1 MRTSKKKTKTTNT
14 YGKLFDIS
22 IEKKKKLLGLF
33 MLLFSGFLFLSIIS
47 YSRTDEANLT
57 YQFSD
62 LFRVFSS
69 DPAFVHK
76 VESTNNWLGVFG
88 AYVSGFF
95 INKTLGYSSI
105 IFPVMLFL
113 WGYVIIRQE
122 KYKLAL
128 DVSNFLLAIGV
139 LVASF
144 FGVLR
149 FKLQILSDI
158 NELSGNAGNAIGMAL
173 GRLFGGLGSLFFLT
187 TLVLAVLIIAFDIKL
202 GKVVSLLNNIFQRL
216 VEWFEEM
223 RENSRIA
230 DENKQKEKA
239 KTVSDN
245 LSKVKELKEERSKK
259 LRVTPAETEA
269 AAETEDTDE
278 TTIRIVRKDEAP
290 AMETAGGKNNPAKPK
305 TFSLKSLKNKA
316 TADDSMDS
324 PAADGAQPETGM
336 SETADKKPEIR
347 DEFDIPVI
355 DKAAENLY
363 PEQWNEEIEYN
374 QPPLTL
380 LQPAPEENFT
390 VAEEE
395 LKRNAELLKEKLALF
410 DIKIEDIAVTPG
422 PVVTLY
428 EIVPSPGVKI
438 SRIVSLEHD
447 IALALA
453 ARGIRIIAPIPGKS
467 AIGVE
472 IPNAEAAMI
481 HARSVLAKISEEK
494 AELPLALGKTI
505 SGEIYV
511 TDLAK
516 MPHMLIAGS
525 TGSGKSVGINMI
537 ISSILYAKHP
547 SDVKFVIIDPKKIEL
562 SFYRKLNK
570 HFLAVSPD
578 LEEEIITNPQNAV
591 LVLKSVEYEMEKR
604 YNKLAKAGV
613 RNIVDY
619 NIKVA
624 DPKKKPKDTDD
635 MQHYKMPYIVVIIDE
650 LADLMITASK
660 EVEEPIAR
668 LAQLARAVGIHL
680 VLATQRPSVNVITG
694 VIKAN
699 FSARVAYQVA
709 TKIDSRTILD
719 MNGAEQLLGRGDM
732 LFLPSGTPKPI
743 RIQNAFISTDEV
755 EAVTDFIYSQ
765 KGYSKRYFLPSLYD
779 KKKEAG
785 GEFLADKDAMFEDAA
800 RVIVRHQQGSVSLLQ
815 RRLKLGYSRAARIV
829 DQLEEAGIVGSAD
842 GSKVRAVLVEDEEQ
856 LETILRAL

>member
-1 MRTSKKKTKTTNT
+1 MAVKKKTGSSPAKGEN
-14 YGKLFDIS
+14 YFKIS
-22 IEKKKKLLGLF
+22 MEKKQKILGIFLVVFSLLIL
-33 MLLFSGFLFLSIIS
+33 LSIIS
-47 YSRTDEANLT
+47 YSAADEAFLTNSLSDVSAERSQSTHNLVG
-57 YQFSD
+57 
-62 LFRVFSS
+62 L
-69 DPAFVHK
+69 A
-76 VESTNNWLGVFG
+76 G
-88 AYVSGFF
+88 AYVASFLVNSIFGFSSVVFPVILF
-95 INKTLGYSSI
+95 IWGYSIAVSRN
-105 IFPVMLFL
+105 
-113 WGYVIIRQE
+113 YR
-122 KYKLAL
+122 LAL
-128 DVSNFLLAIGV
+128 NLSNFLLASGALIS
-139 LVASF
+139 SF

-149 FKLQILSDI
+149 FKLNLFRDV
-158 NELSGNAGNAIGMAL
+158 NELSGNAGGFL
-173 GRLFGGLGSLFFLT
+173 GISLGKMLGGLGSLILIS
-187 TLVLAVLIIAFDIKL
+187 TLMLVTLIIAFDVKL
-202 GKVVSLLNNIFQRL
+202 GPILQFFRSL
-216 VEWFEEM
+216 FEHSEAM
-223 RENSRIA
+223 L
-230 DENKQKEKA
+230 EKA
-239 KTVSDN
+239 KENLQEKKESKTAGNLEKIKNLKAEKPKKQKPQKLDIEDVSEDPM
-245 LSKVKELKEERSKK
+245 LAAGEE
-259 LRVTPAETEA
+259 EE
-269 AAETEDTDE
+269 E
-278 TTIRIVRKDEAP
+278 TTIKIVRSNEPELEAVEDHVP
-290 AMETAGGKNNPAKPK
+290 QV
-305 TFSLKSLKNKA
+305 LL
-316 TADDSMDS
+316 
-324 PAADGAQPETGM
+324 DGEVPVKETG
-336 SETADKKPEIR
+336 KKE
-347 DEFDIPVI
+347 EKKKFTDIPEDVI
-355 DKAAENLY
+355 DKDEEAKLPN
-363 PEQWNEEIEYN
+363 QWEETIPYKK
-374 QPPLTL
+374 PSLAL
-380 LQPAPEENFT
+380 LDQAPEESYK

-410 DIKIEDIAVTPG
+410 DIKIEDITVTPG

-438 SRIVSLEHD
+438 SRIVSLEND

-472 IPNAEAAMI
+472 IPNAEAALVN
-481 HARSVLAKISEEK
+481 ARSAIAKINDVK

-505 SGEIYV
+505 AGEVYI

-537 ISSILYAKHP
+537 ITSLLYAKDP
-547 SDVKFVIIDPKKIEL
+547 SDVKFVIVDPKKIEL
-562 SFYRKLNK
+562 SFYGKLNK

-578 LEEEIITNPQNAV
+578 LEEEIITSPQNA
-591 LVLKSVEYEMEKR
+591 LLALKSVEYEMEKR

-619 NIKVA
+619 NLKVS
-624 DPKKKPKDTDD
+624 DPKRKPKDTED
-635 MQHYKMPYIVVIIDE
+635 MQHYKLPYIVVIIDE
-650 LADLMITASK
+650 LADLMITAGK

-755 EAVTDFIYSQ
+755 EKITNYIYSQ
-765 KGYSKRYFLPSLYD
+765 EGFSKRYFLPSLYE
-779 KKKEAG
+779 KKKEAQ
-785 GEFLADKDAMFEDAA
+785 GEFLADKDPMFEDAA

-829 DQLEEAGIVGSAD
+829 DQLEEAGIVGGAD
-842 GSKVRAVLVEDEEQ
+842 GSKVRAVLIEDEEQ